1 MQNSPNTNPAGELT
15 ASPSS
20 RTTCK
25 TARTPTRRAG
35 ARLAVLAGRHAKQ
48 PEHQPD
54 GRGSPSRARL
64 RVQNS
69 PSPGPNHRTSHDR
82 APSGR
87 LNQPRAIPG
96 KRGPA
101 LGQATGHRGR
111 QQSNGNGALEQATGH
126 RSRQQAT
133 GAGNRAME
141 TAHWGRQQATG
152 AGNLPTPIGG
162 SLPHCPYPAPI
173 QLTALGRV
181 APSTRHRLDQYRG
194 AHDHRRAEHTHHR
207 RAEHTHRR
215 RAEHT
220 HRRADHRHTRVGI
233 RASPECHTARLRA
246 APLSG
251 GVEGLGDP
259 RQNGPGD
266 HQENADARPAQ
277 LLPAARLVQPQDAQR
292 RGDQDPQL

>member
-1 MQNSPNTNPAGELT
+1 MPLKVPLRMQNSPNTNPMGELT

-64 RVQNS
+64 RLQNC

-96 KRGPA
+96 KRRPTS
-101 LGQATGHRGR
+101 GQATGHRGR

-126 RSRQQAT
+126 RGRQFAYP
-133 GAGNRAME
+133 NRRFPTPLPVSCPN
-141 TAHWGRQQATG
+141 TAHRTRKGCTE
-152 AGNLPTPIGG
+152 
-162 SLPHCPYPAPI
+162 HPAP
-173 QLTALGRV
+173 
-181 APSTRHRLDQYRG
+181 P
-194 AHDHRRAEHTHHR
+194 
-207 RAEHTHRR
+207 
-215 RAEHT
+215 
-220 HRRADHRHTRVGI
+220 
-233 RASPECHTARLRA
+233 
-246 APLSG
+246 
-251 GVEGLGDP
+251 
-259 RQNGPGD
+259 
-266 HQENADARPAQ
+266 
-277 LLPAARLVQPQDAQR
+277 
-292 RGDQDPQL
+292 

>member
-1 MQNSPNTNPAGELT
+1 MPLKVPLRMQNSPNTNPTGELT

-35 ARLAVLAGRHAKQ
+35 ARLAVLAGQHAKQ

-64 RVQNS
+64 RLQNC

-87 LNQPRAIPG
+87 PNQPRAIPG
-96 KRGPA
+96 KRGPTS
-101 LGQATGHRGR
+101 G
-111 QQSNGNGALEQATGH
+111 QATGH

-141 TAHWGRQQATG
+141 TVHWSRQQAIGAGNRAMETAHRGRQQATG

-173 QLTALGRV
+173 QLTALGRA
-181 APSTRHRLDQYRG
+181 APSTRHRLD
-194 AHDHRRAEHTHHR
+194 
-207 RAEHTHRR
+207 
-215 RAEHT
+215 
-220 HRRADHRHTRVGI
+220 
-233 RASPECHTARLRA
+233 
-246 APLSG
+246 
-251 GVEGLGDP
+251 
-259 RQNGPGD
+259 
-266 HQENADARPAQ
+266 
-277 LLPAARLVQPQDAQR
+277 
-292 RGDQDPQL
+292 

>member
-1 MQNSPNTNPAGELT
+1 MPLKVPLRMQNSPNTNPMGELT

-64 RVQNS
+64 RLQNC

-96 KRGPA
+96 KRGPTSGQATEQWKRRIGASNRTMETAHRGRQQSNGNGA
-101 LGQATGHRGR
+101 LGQATSHRGR

-126 RSRQQAT
+126 R
-133 GAGNRAME
+133 
-141 TAHWGRQQATG
+141 GRQQATG

-173 QLTALGRV
+173 QLTALGRA
-181 APSTRHRLDQYRG
+181 APSTRHRLD
-194 AHDHRRAEHTHHR
+194 
-207 RAEHTHRR
+207 
-215 RAEHT
+215 
-220 HRRADHRHTRVGI
+220 
-233 RASPECHTARLRA
+233 
-246 APLSG
+246 
-251 GVEGLGDP
+251 
-259 RQNGPGD
+259 
-266 HQENADARPAQ
+266 
-277 LLPAARLVQPQDAQR
+277 
-292 RGDQDPQL
+292 